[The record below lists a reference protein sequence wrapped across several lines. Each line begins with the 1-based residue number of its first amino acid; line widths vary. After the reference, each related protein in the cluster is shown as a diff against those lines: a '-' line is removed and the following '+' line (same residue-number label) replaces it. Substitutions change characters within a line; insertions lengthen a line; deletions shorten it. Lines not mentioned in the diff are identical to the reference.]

1 MGGRRVSA
9 NATGADAPRA
19 DADAYVPG
27 HGDTAYGV
35 DRYDL
40 DLTYK
45 AAGNH
50 LSGRAH
56 LTLTTILAT
65 GHLSLDLHALR
76 VTKIDVAGAN
86 VKRWAHTG
94 SRLTLRFTEPVAA
107 GTVLSLSISYAGTPR
122 TVPGPD
128 GRAGWEELEDGVIVA
143 AQPHGAPS
151 WFPCN
156 DRAADKATYRISVT
170 TDTAYTV
177 VANGTLT
184 GSRKVGRGTQWT
196 YAMDEPMAPYLATV
210 QIGRYERTDL
220 GESPVPVR
228 VVHPPRLKSAVAE
241 AFSDQVRM
249 VEVFSEL
256 FGPYPFAEYDVVV
269 TDDVLEIPLESQAM
283 STFGSNHCARSW
295 EAQRLI
301 AHELSHQWFGNA
313 VTAEQWSDIW
323 LHEGFACYA
332 EWLWSEADGITT
344 VQEQAARHHA
354 LLAASPQDLVVGA
367 PGPTDMFDDRV
378 YKRGA
383 LTLHAL
389 RCELGDPAFFGVLR
403 DWVARHRGGVVT
415 TAQFEAL
422 CDRTAGRRLSAMFDA
437 WLRERPL
444 PPLPVAVPLS

>member
-1 MGGRRVSA
+1 M
-9 NATGADAPRA
+9 TADATTAEA
-19 DADAYVPG
+19 DPYVPG
-27 HGDTAYGV
+27 HGDPAYGV

-56 LTLTTILAT
+56 LTLTTEVDTESIA
-65 GHLSLDLHALR
+65 LDLHALR
-76 VTKIDVAGAN
+76 VTKVEVSGASL
-86 VKRWAHTG
+86 KRWAHRA
-94 SRLTLRFTEPVAA
+94 SRLVLRFDGTVPA
-107 GTVLSLSISYAGTPR
+107 GSVLSLSISYAGTPR

-128 GRAGWEELEDGVIVA
+128 GRAGWEELDDGVIVA

-170 TDTAYTV
+170 TDAAYTV
-177 VANGTLT
+177 VANGSLVER
-184 GSRKVGRGTQWT
+184 RKVGRATQWT

-210 QIGRYERTDL
+210 QIGQYETTDL
-220 GESPVPVR
+220 AGAVVPVR
-228 VVHPPRLKSAVAE
+228 LVHPPRLRAAVAD

-249 VEVFSEL
+249 LDVFSDL
-256 FGPYPFAEYDVVV
+256 FGPYPFGEYVVVV
-269 TDDVLEIPLESQAM
+269 TDDVLEIPLESQGMA
-283 STFGSNHCARSW
+283 TFGSNHCTRSW

-313 VTAEQWSDIW
+313 VTVAQWSDIW

-332 EWLWSEADGITT
+332 EWLWSEAAGIAT

-354 LLAASPQDLVVGA
+354 RLAASPQDIVVGA
-367 PGPTDMFDDRV
+367 PGPADLFDDRV

-389 RCELGDPAFFGVLR
+389 RCSVGDEAFFGVLQ

-415 TAQFEAL
+415 TDQFEAL
-422 CDRTAGRRLSAMFDA
+422 CDRAAGRRLSDLFGA
-437 WLRERPL
+437 WLRGTSL
-444 PPLPVAVPLS
+444 PPLPGPTSSA

>member
-1 MGGRRVSA
+1 MTGDATSA
-9 NATGADAPRA
+9 EADP
-19 DADAYVPG
+19 YVPK
-27 HGDTAYGV
+27 HGDPAYGV

-56 LTLTTILAT
+56 LTLTTERETDAIAI
-65 GHLSLDLHALR
+65 DLHALR
-76 VTKIDVAGAN
+76 VTKVEVSGAT
-86 VKRWAHTG
+86 VKRWAHRA
-94 SRLTLRFTEPVAA
+94 SRLTLRFDASVPA
-107 GTVLSLSISYAGTPR
+107 GTVLSVSISYAGTPQ

-128 GRAGWEELEDGVIVA
+128 GRAGWEELADGVIVA
-143 AQPHGAPS
+143 SQPHGAPS

-170 TDTAYTV
+170 TDAAYTV

-184 GSRKVGRGTQWT
+184 SRRKVGRGTEWT

-210 QIGRYERTDL
+210 QIGRYETTEL
-220 GESPVPVR
+220 SASPVPVR
-228 VVHPPRLKSAVAE
+228 VMHPARLKSAVAE

-249 VEVFSEL
+249 IEVFADL
-256 FGPYPFAEYDVVV
+256 FGPYPFTQYAVVV
-269 TDDVLEIPLESQAM
+269 TDDDLEIPLESQAM
-283 STFGSNHCARSW
+283 STFGSNHCSRSW

-301 AHELSHQWFGNA
+301 AHELSHQWFGNS
-313 VTAEQWSDIW
+313 VTAAQWRDIW

-332 EWLWSEADGITT
+332 EWLWSEAAGIST
-344 VQEQAARHHA
+344 VDEQAAIHHA
-354 LLAASPQDLVVGA
+354 RLAAEPEDLVVGA
-367 PGPTDMFDDRV
+367 PGPKDMFDDRV

-389 RCELGDPAFFGVLR
+389 RCDVGDDAFFAILR

-422 CDRTAGRRLSAMFDA
+422 CDRTAGRRLGELFEA
-437 WLRERPL
+437 WLRNEAL
-444 PPLPVAVPLS
+444 PPLPTRRA